1 MMLKNKKIMRCF
13 TTAFAALFLFIST
26 FANCLHTHYHEECAS
41 GKSSCS
47 TENQTTGIIV
57 ATGEHIDREG
67 DCPACFYLLSAQ
79 GAYFDSI
86 SLPGKQEPGRYS
98 VSEPKS
104 FHNNHFIENLAR
116 APPYFIA

>member
-1 MMLKNKKIMRCF
+1 MRYF
-13 TTAFAALFLFIST
+13 TTAFAAVFLFLST
-26 FANCLHTHYHEECAS
+26 FANCLHSHHHEECAS

-47 TENQTTGIIV
+47 TESQTKGIIV
-57 ATGEHIDREG
+57 ASGEHKNCEG
-67 DCPACFYLLSAQ
+67 DCPACSYLLSAQ

-86 SLPGKQEPGRYS
+86 SLLGQQVPGRYS
-98 VSEPKS
+98 VSGPKS